1 MRIAMLL
8 IAISQT
14 MLAAT
19 FGVEWVRDQRR
30 PPHLR
35 NFGRHRKVF
44 IVVAGGL
51 AVASLTMAFL
61 LGD

>member
-30 PPHLR
+30 PPHQR
-35 NFGRHRKVF
+35 SFGRHRKVF
-44 IVVAGGL
+44 IVLATML